1 MRPQR
6 LTRINQLLRHEV
18 AEHLFRLVNEPE
30 FDAATVTITRV
41 ITSADLRHARVMV
54 SVRGNREEQELAL
67 SLIRR
72 HRVELQNLI
81 NRDIRMKYTPQLI
94 IELDESIAKGDQ
106 VLSLIAEM
114 EAEGAGSVEPGAKA
128 EPRDPS
134 DA

>member
-6 LTRINQLLRHEV
+6 LTRVNSLLRQEV
-18 AEHLFRLVNEPE
+18 AEQIFRLVNEPG
-30 FDAATVTITRV
+30 FDAATITVTRV

-54 SVRGNREEQELAL
+54 SVRGTPEEQEEAL
-67 SLIRR
+67 GLIRQ

-81 NRDIRMKYTPQLI
+81 NRHIKMKYTPQLL
-94 IELDESIAKGDQ
+94 IELDHSIAQGDQ

-114 EAEGAGSVEPGAKA
+114 EAEHPEWDTSPESA
-128 EPRDPS
+128 PRATP